1 MSALLP
7 FLVVGVVTGSLYG
20 LAGVGLVLTYRTS
33 GVFNFGHGALAAA
46 AAFVFYDLHV
56 SHGWPWPV
64 AALVVLGL
72 FAAVGAF
79 VLEPLTRA
87 VMNAPASLIVTLTVG
102 LFLAV
107 DGLLLVVYGDV
118 TRPFPPFLPQSGFSL
133 DGVLITWGDVIS
145 SALVLVLSFGLY
157 LFLRLHR
164 LGVAMRAVVDVPT
177 LVGLT
182 GERPRWVRSAAWC
195 LGSVF
200 AALSGMLLGPTLG
213 LDATLLTL
221 LVIQA
226 FGACAIGLFSS
237 LPLTYFGGILV
248 GVIASVATKY
258 ATHGPIG
265 GLPPSIPFL
274 VLIAVLLAVP
284 ARRLPGGP
292 AVVRGI
298 AQPARPVNR
307 QHAILFGVPA
317 AVLLIALPHLVGA
330 YLPVWTAALTYVVI
344 FASLG
349 LLVWTSGQISL
360 CQMAFVAIGST
371 TMGHLTS
378 DGVPWLVAL
387 VLAGLATVPVGA
399 LIVIPAI
406 RMSGIYLA
414 LATLGFGV
422 LMQDVIFPSFLMFGG
437 GLTVNATRPRLWF
450 VHGAND
456 TWFFYVCLAVAAV
469 CCAAMVGV
477 QRSRL
482 GRLLRGLSETPTM
495 LVTNGLEVNIT
506 RLIVFCVS
514 SFFAGIGGALM
525 ISQFSAASGSAY
537 GPVQSL
543 VLIAVLVICGTRL
556 FRSSALAAV
565 LIAVGP
571 GYLTRFTSDQQTLL
585 FGVAAMIASL
595 VLASWSGLAAWVG
608 RLAAESS
615 WRSQSSP
622 LGSRLGS
629 HG

>member
-1 MSALLP
+1 MSSLLP

-33 GVFNFGHGALAAA
+33 GVFNFGHGAIAAA

-64 AALVVLGL
+64 AALVVLAL
-72 FAAVGAF
+72 FAVAGAVL
-79 VLEPLTRA
+79 LEPLTRA

-118 TRPFPPFLPQSGFSL
+118 TRSFPPFLPQHGFDL
-133 DGVLITWGDVIS
+133 DGVLITWADVIS
-145 SALVLVLSFGLY
+145 SALVLALSLGLY
-157 LFLRLHR
+157 AFLRVHR
-164 LGVAMRAVVDVPT
+164 LGVAMRAVVDVPH

-182 GERPRWVRSAAWC
+182 GERPKRVRALAWG

-200 AALSGMLLGPTLG
+200 AALSGMLLAPTLG

-226 FGACAIGLFSS
+226 FGACAIGMFSS
-237 LPLTYFGGILV
+237 LPLTYLGGIVV

-258 ATHGPIG
+258 FTTGPFG
-265 GLPPSIPFL
+265 GLPPTIPFL
-274 VLIAVLLAVP
+274 ILIVVLLVIP

-292 AVVRGI
+292 ALVRGI
-298 AQPARPVNR
+298 SQAARPFNR
-307 QHAILFGVPA
+307 PRAALVGAPA
-317 AVLLIALPHLVGA
+317 AGLLIALPHLVGA
-330 YLPVWTAALTYVVI
+330 YLPVWTAALSYVVI
-344 FASLG
+344 FGSLA

-378 DGVPWLVAL
+378 DGVPWLAAL
-387 VLAGLATVPVGA
+387 VLAGLAAVPVGA

-414 LATLGFGV
+414 LVTLGFGV
-422 LMQDVIFPSFLMFGG
+422 LMQDVVFPSFLMFGS
-437 GLTVNATRPRLWF
+437 GLTVDATRPQWWF
-450 VHGAND
+450 VHGASD
-456 TWFFYVCLAVAAV
+456 TWYFYACLAVAAV
-469 CCAAMVGV
+469 CCAVMVGM

-495 LVTNGLEVNIT
+495 LVTHGLEVNLT

-514 SFFAGIGGALM
+514 AFFAGIGGALM

-543 VLIAVLVICGTRL
+543 VLIAVLAICGTRL
-556 FRSSALAAV
+556 FRTSVLAAA
-565 LIAVGP
+565 LIAVVP
-571 GYLTRFTSDQQTLL
+571 GYLTKFNTDQQTLL

-595 VLASWSGLAAWVG
+595 VLASWSNLTAWMG
-608 RLAAESS
+608 RMAAETT
-615 WRSQSSP
+615 WRRQASP
-622 LGSRLGS
+622 LRSRVES
-629 HG
+629 YR